1 VPSATITITRPPAL
15 LPSGGLTFVFPEE
28 FVMKTMMPALGLFLL
43 SLSARAD
50 EAAIPPPPAD
60 VSPVAMIVVVLLL
73 VAMVGGFIAFTV
85 LKDRKRNGK

>member
-1 VPSATITITRPPAL
+1 
-15 LPSGGLTFVFPEE
+15 
-28 FVMKTMMPALGLFLL
+28 MKTMLPAIGLFLL

-60 VSPVAMIVVVLLL
+60 VSPMAMIVVVLLL

-85 LKDRKRNGK
+85 LKDRQHKDK

>member
-1 VPSATITITRPPAL
+1 
-15 LPSGGLTFVFPEE
+15 
-28 FVMKTMMPALGLFLL
+28 MKKMMPALGLFLL

-50 EAAIPPPPAD
+50 ESAAVVPPPAD

-85 LKDRKRNGK
+85 MKDRKRSDK